1 MAKEITM
8 PLLSPSMTEG
18 TLVKWLKQE
27 GDAVKSGEVLA
38 EVETDKATM
47 DLEAFDSGTIR
58 KLLIEE
64 GTRVP
69 INARIGVIGEPDE
82 NIPEDLLTS
91 NLDELK
97 SAAPA
102 EKPAA
107 PAPAPEAGR
116 QANGKSAQPA
126 PAQPVAAPAPAPVAV
141 APPAIENGGRVKASP
156 LARKLAAERGYN
168 LALIPGSGPGGR
180 VTKRDVLGFTS
191 GASGGGSVLAGGPVA
206 APGRTEASTMR
217 RVIAERLLQSKTT
230 IPHFYLQV
238 EVNAKP
244 LMDARAAINQQLAEA
259 QPPQKLTVNDFVLK
273 AVSQAMRTVPAMNA
287 AWDGDGVIQYGD
299 VDLAVAVSIA
309 DGLITP
315 IVRGAQNKSIT
326 AISGEV
332 KELASKAKT
341 GQLKPEEFQGGTIT
355 VSNMGMYGIDSFY
368 AIVNP
373 PQSAIVAVGGIAKQ
387 PVVDE
392 HDNIVVGHRMMVG
405 LSGDHRVVDGST
417 GAHYLSEVRRLL
429 ESPALLLI

>member
-18 TLVKWLKQE
+18 TLVKWLKKE
-27 GDAVKSGEVLA
+27 GDTVKSGEVLA

-69 INARIGVIGEPDE
+69 INARIGVIGDADE
-82 NIPEDLLTS
+82 EIPEELLKS
-91 NLDELK
+91 NLDELQ

-102 EKPAA
+102 EAAAAPPPLPANDKPASSPGVPVPAPAAAAPVPAA
-107 PAPAPEAGR
+107 P
-116 QANGKSAQPA
+116 
-126 PAQPVAAPAPAPVAV
+126 VAT

-156 LARKLAAERGYN
+156 LAKKLAAERGYN

-180 VTKRDVLGFTS
+180 VTKRDVLAFKGN
-191 GASGGGSVLAGGPVA
+191 GSGGGSILPSGPVA
-206 APGRTEASTMR
+206 EPGRFEASTMR
-217 RVIAERLLQSKTT
+217 RVIAQRLLQSKTT

-238 EVNAKP
+238 EVDAGP
-244 LMDARAAINQQLAEA
+244 LMDARKAINEQLAGLE
-259 QPPQKLTVNDFVLK
+259 PPQKLTVNDFVLK
-273 AVSQAMRTVPAMNA
+273 AVAQAIRAVPDMNA
-287 AWDGDGVIQYGD
+287 AWDGDAVVQYAD

-309 DGLITP
+309 EGLITP
-315 IVRGAQNKSIT
+315 IVKGAQNKPIT
-326 AISGEV
+326 AISSEV
-332 KELASKAKT
+332 KQLAAKAKS

-373 PQSAIVAVGGIAKQ
+373 PQSAIVAVGGIAKK
-387 PVVDE
+387 PVVDA

-417 GAHYLSEVRRLL
+417 GAAYLAEVRRLL
-429 ESPALLLI
+429 QSPALLLI